1 MKVWRIVL
9 GAVGIGIGTYGISQ
23 LLTQIPRQTLVLLAL
38 WLVAALII
46 HDGLL
51 SPAVVGV
58 GSALRRYVPDRGRRY
73 LQFGLIMA
81 AMVTVVAVPLIYRAH
96 TQPPAKAL
104 LLQEFGINLTVLLA
118 AIGGGTLIAYAIGV
132 REIDHCLID
141 RRLTEPRSDSLGR
154 PFEEPAIKAGVRQ

>member
-1 MKVWRIVL
+1 MRVWRIVL
-9 GAVGIGIGTYGISQ
+9 GVVGIGIGTYGISQ
-23 LLTQIPRQTLVLLAL
+23 LLTQIPRQTLALLAL

-58 GSALRRYVPDRGRRY
+58 GAALRRYVPDRGRRY

-81 AMVTVVAVPLIYRAH
+81 AMVTVIAVPLIYRAH

-104 LLQEFGINLTVLLA
+104 LLQDFGINLTVLLA
-118 AIGGGTLIAYAIGV
+118 AIGGGTLIAYAIRV
-132 REIDHCLID
+132 ARD
-141 RRLTEPRSDSLGR
+141 RSLPSRLPSD
-154 PFEEPAIKAGVRQ
+154 EAEK

>member
-1 MKVWRIVL
+1 MRVWRIVL
-9 GAVGIGIGTYGISQ
+9 GVVGIGIGTYGISQ

-38 WLVAALII
+38 WLIAALII

-58 GSALRRYVPDRGRRY
+58 GAALRRYVPDRGRGY

-81 AMVTVVAVPLIYRAH
+81 AIVTVIAVPLIYRAH

-104 LLQEFGINLTVLLA
+104 LLQDFGINLTVLLA
-118 AIGGGTLIAYAIGV
+118 AIGGGTLIAYAIRV
-132 REIDHCLID
+132 ARD
-141 RRLTEPRSDSLGR
+141 RSLPNRLPPDE
-154 PFEEPAIKAGVRQ
+154 AQK